1 MSEETLQAYLVF
13 YLISISKWFVGI
25 FVWVQSSNKLVVVN
39 VAVTITIKN
48 VCYSTHLQS
57 TGGELYKDQGKE
69 LLNWS
74 VSQELKE

>member
-1 MSEETLQAYLVF
+1 MSELQTYLIF

-39 VAVTITIKN
+39 VAVAIAIKN

-57 TGGELYKDQGKE
+57 TGGKLYKEQRKQ
-69 LLNWS
+69 LLM
-74 VSQELKE
+74 VFFIRIE